1 MAANVVFYF
10 KSFDELENFA
20 NSHPELW
27 INVLGLTAK
36 GWYKAL
42 VSRVENQTNGN
53 ESVNDI
59 PVV

>member
-10 KSFDELENFA
+10 KNFDELESFA

-27 INVLGLTAK
+27 VNVLGLTAK

-42 VSRVENQTNGN
+42 VSRIEANSVEPEPT
-53 ESVNDI
+53 V
-59 PVV
+59 PTV

>member
-10 KSFDELENFA
+10 KNFDELESFA
-20 NSHPELW
+20 NAHPELW
-27 INVLGLTAK
+27 VNVLGVTAK

-42 VSRVENQTNGN
+42 VSRVEQTNGN